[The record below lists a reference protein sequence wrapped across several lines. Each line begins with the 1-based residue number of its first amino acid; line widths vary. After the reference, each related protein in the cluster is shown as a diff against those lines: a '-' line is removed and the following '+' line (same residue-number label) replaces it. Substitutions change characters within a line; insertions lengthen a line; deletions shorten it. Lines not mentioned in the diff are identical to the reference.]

1 MVKSKEKKYLKTFSI
16 HEKDLSLVHK
26 FTHIVLQ
33 YKHLEN
39 ILNLLIAHE
48 FNNKDNK
55 VEVSKQKSKEMFS
68 LLLNKIIMKAV
79 LKSNPG
85 GEKTSYNIA
94 QVNNYFN
101 SQHVNFE
108 LFNQAKLAC
117 FHLNDK
123 NIGEIVGRLHKDW
136 SNFFLALKNKNIS
149 KVSNNNLQ
157 NPSYPKPKKLSKVY
171 NYSVPLEVSKFSMAK
186 ADKGLL
192 GINLGNKMVYVKFFN
207 FNKNKLNNN
216 KPQYLNKKI
225 NSVTVSLSHGH
236 IYYNLQ
242 YIDEKQNLKDNIK
255 NKDLDNFS
263 KKEENSK
270 IAGLDVGLNNIASI
284 FVNDKDTKSI
294 IISGKELI
302 SYNCNFNKRLSKI
315 NEEISQ
321 EVINYKEIVNKEG
334 NKQLIPEEY
343 SKKGK
348 VLQNRKSQLFER
360 RKLYMDDYMQ
370 KLSKKITNYLCVNKV
385 DSLVISRNLSFTKT
399 TGEIKMVKKTKQK
412 FYQIPF
418 GRLLNLIKSKLTE
431 KEINIVEINEAYTSK
446 TSSLTGDIVKV
457 QAKSKGKKEILP
469 NDLNGSRGSKIK
481 GNLNNPLGRGLF
493 KDMVINKI
501 INADINAAVNHI
513 KVGINKL
520 TINNIGYSNIKINK
534 ELSKYCNPIKI
545 KSNHEFDKLLK
556 TYQIVDIQKV

>member
-16 HEKDLSLVHK
+16 HEKDLSLVHQ
-26 FTHIVLQ
+26 FSQIILQ

-48 FNNKDNK
+48 FNNKINL
-55 VEVSKQKSKEMFS
+55 EESKKIFQ

-117 FHLNDK
+117 LDLNDK
-123 NIGEIVGRLHKDW
+123 NVGEIVGRLHKDW
-136 SNFFLALKNKNIS
+136 SNFFVTLKKFNSNK
-149 KVSNNNLQ
+149 SNNNLQ
-157 NPSYPKPKKLSKVY
+157 KPSYPKPKKLSKVY

-192 GINLGNKMVYVKFFN
+192 GINLDNKMVYVKFFN
-207 FNKNKLNNN
+207 FNKDKINGN
-216 KPQYLNKKI
+216 KPKYLNKKI

-255 NKDLDNFS
+255 NKNLDNFS

-270 IAGLDVGLNNIASI
+270 IAGLDIGINNIASI
-284 FVNDKDTKSI
+284 FVNDNTTKSI

-315 NEEISQ
+315 NEEISN
-321 EVINYKEIVNKEG
+321 EVIQYKEIINKQG
-334 NKQLIPEEY
+334 NTQLIPEKN
-343 SKKGK
+343 SQKGK
-348 VLQNRKSQLFER
+348 LLQNRKSQLFER
-360 RKLYMDDYMQ
+360 RKLYMDDYRQ
-370 KLSKKITNYLCVNKV
+370 KLSKKITKYLCVNKL
-385 DSLVISRNLSFTKT
+385 DS
-399 TGEIKMVKKTKQK
+399 
-412 FYQIPF
+412 
-418 GRLLNLIKSKLTE
+418 
-431 KEINIVEINEAYTSK
+431 
-446 TSSLTGDIVKV
+446 
-457 QAKSKGKKEILP
+457 
-469 NDLNGSRGSKIK
+469 
-481 GNLNNPLGRGLF
+481 
-493 KDMVINKI
+493 
-501 INADINAAVNHI
+501 
-513 KVGINKL
+513 
-520 TINNIGYSNIKINK
+520 
-534 ELSKYCNPIKI
+534 
-545 KSNHEFDKLLK
+545 
-556 TYQIVDIQKV
+556 

>member
-1 MVKSKEKKYLKTFSI
+1 MVKVKEKKYLKTFSI
-16 HEKDLSLVHK
+16 HEKDLSLVHQ
-26 FTHIVLQ
+26 FSQIILQ

-39 ILNLLIAHE
+39 ILNILIAHE
-48 FNNKDNK
+48 FNNKINNTIDL
-55 VEVSKQKSKEMFS
+55 EGSKKNFQ

-85 GEKTSYNIA
+85 GQKTSHHIA
-94 QVNNYFN
+94 QVNHYFN
-101 SQHVNFE
+101 HNHVNFE
-108 LFNQAKLAC
+108 LFNQAKTAC
-117 FHLNDK
+117 LHLNDK

-136 SNFFLALKNKNIS
+136 GNFFISLKKFKI
-149 KVSNNNLQ
+149 NNNLQ
-157 NPSYPKPKKLSKVY
+157 KPSYPKPKKLSKVY
-171 NYSVPLEVSKFSMAK
+171 NYSVPLEVSKFSMAR

-207 FNKNKLNNN
+207 FNKNKENNN

-242 YIDEKQNLKDNIK
+242 YIDENKTSINNIK
-255 NKDLDNFS
+255 DKDLSIIKD
-263 KKEENSK
+263 KK

-302 SYNCNFNKRLSKI
+302 SYNCNFNKRLAKI
-315 NEEISQ
+315 NNEIAN
-321 EVINYKEIVNKEG
+321 EVIQYKEIVNKEG

-370 KLSKKITNYLCVNKV
+370 KLSKKITNYLCINKV
-385 DSLVISRNLSFTKT
+385 NSLVISRNLSFTKT
-399 TGEIKMVKKTKQK
+399 SGEIKMVKKTKQK

-418 GRLLNLIKSKLTE
+418 GRLLNLIEEKLTA
-431 KEINIVEINEAYTSK
+431 KEIKVIEINEAYTSK
-446 TSSLTGDIVKV
+446 TSSLNADIVKI
-457 QAKSKGKKEILP
+457 QEKSKKKEKILP
-469 NDLNGSRGSKIK
+469 NDLNGSRGNRMK

-493 KDMVINKI
+493 KDIVINKV

-513 KVGINKL
+513 KVGINQ
-520 TINNIGYSNIKINK
+520 IGLKDIKINK
-534 ELSKYCNPIKI
+534 DLFKYCNPIKI
-545 KSNHEFDKLLK
+545 KSNHEFDKVIK

>member
-1 MVKSKEKKYLKTFSI
+1 MVKVKEKKYLKTFSI
-16 HEKDLSLVHK
+16 HEKDLSLVHQ
-26 FTHIVLQ
+26 FSQIILQ

-39 ILNLLIAHE
+39 ILNILIAHE
-48 FNNKDNK
+48 FNNKINNTIDL
-55 VEVSKQKSKEMFS
+55 EGSKKIFQ

-136 SNFFLALKNKNIS
+136 SNFFVTLKKFNSNK
-149 KVSNNNLQ
+149 SNNNLQ
-157 NPSYPKPKKLSKVY
+157 KPSYPKPKKLSKVY

-207 FNKNKLNNN
+207 FNKDKLNNN

-270 IAGLDVGLNNIASI
+270 IAGLDIGINNIASI
-284 FVNDKDTKSI
+284 FVNDNTTKSI

-315 NEEISQ
+315 NEEISN
-321 EVINYKEIVNKEG
+321 EVIQYKEIINKQG
-334 NKQLIPEEY
+334 NKQLIPEKY
-343 SKKGK
+343 SQKGK
-348 VLQNRKSQLFER
+348 LLQNRKSQLFER

>member
-16 HEKDLSLVHK
+16 HEKDLSLVHQ
-26 FTHIVLQ
+26 FSQIILQ

-39 ILNLLIAHE
+39 ILNILIAHE
-48 FNNKDNK
+48 FNNKINNTIDL
-55 VEVSKQKSKEMFS
+55 EGSKKIFQ

-85 GEKTSYNIA
+85 GQKTSHHIA
-94 QVNNYFN
+94 QVNHYFN
-101 SQHVNFE
+101 HNHVNFE
-108 LFNQAKLAC
+108 LFNQAKTAC
-117 FHLNDK
+117 LHLNDK

-136 SNFFLALKNKNIS
+136 GNFFTALKKFKI
-149 KVSNNNLQ
+149 NNNLQ
-157 NPSYPKPKKLSKVY
+157 KPSYPKPKKLSKVY

-242 YIDEKQNLKDNIK
+242 YIDENKTSINNIK
-255 NKDLDNFS
+255 DKDLSIIKD
-263 KKEENSK
+263 KK

-302 SYNCNFNKRLSKI
+302 SYNCNFNKRLAKI
-315 NEEISQ
+315 NNEIAN
-321 EVINYKEIVNKEG
+321 EVIQYKEIVNKEG

-370 KLSKKITNYLCVNKV
+370 KLSKKITNYLVINKV
-385 DSLVISRNLSFTKT
+385 DNLVISRNLSFTKT

-418 GRLLNLIKSKLTE
+418 GRLLNLIEEKLTA
-431 KEINIVEINEAYTSK
+431 KEIKVIEINEAYTSK
-446 TSSLTGDIVKV
+446 TSSLNADIVKI
-457 QAKSKGKKEILP
+457 QEKSKKKEKILP
-469 NDLNGSRGSKIK
+469 NDLNGSRGNKVR

-493 KDMVINKI
+493 KDIVINKV

-513 KVGINKL
+513 KVGINQ
-520 TINNIGYSNIKINK
+520 IGLKDIKINK
-534 ELSKYCNPIKI
+534 DLFKYCNPIKIKI
-545 KSNHEFDKLLK
+545 KSNHEFDKVIK

>member
-26 FTHIVLQ
+26 FTHIILQ

-136 SNFFLALKNKNIS
+136 SNFFVTLKKFNSNK
-149 KVSNNNLQ
+149 SNNNLQ
-157 NPSYPKPKKLSKVY
+157 KPSYPKPKKLSKVY

-207 FNKNKLNNN
+207 FNKDKFNGN
-216 KPQYLNKKI
+216 KPKYLNKKI

-270 IAGLDVGLNNIASI
+270 IAGLDIGINNIASI
-284 FVNDKDTKSI
+284 FVNDNTTKSI

-315 NEEISQ
+315 NEEISN
-321 EVINYKEIVNKEG
+321 EVIQYKEIVNKQG
-334 NKQLIPEEY
+334 NKQLIPEKY
-343 SKKGK
+343 SQKGK
-348 VLQNRKSQLFER
+348 LLQNRKSQ
-360 RKLYMDDYMQ
+360 
-370 KLSKKITNYLCVNKV
+370 
-385 DSLVISRNLSFTKT
+385 
-399 TGEIKMVKKTKQK
+399 
-412 FYQIPF
+412 
-418 GRLLNLIKSKLTE
+418 
-431 KEINIVEINEAYTSK
+431 
-446 TSSLTGDIVKV
+446 
-457 QAKSKGKKEILP
+457 
-469 NDLNGSRGSKIK
+469 
-481 GNLNNPLGRGLF
+481 
-493 KDMVINKI
+493 
-501 INADINAAVNHI
+501 
-513 KVGINKL
+513 
-520 TINNIGYSNIKINK
+520 
-534 ELSKYCNPIKI
+534 
-545 KSNHEFDKLLK
+545 
-556 TYQIVDIQKV
+556 

>member
-48 FNNKDNK
+48 FNNKINL
-55 VEVSKQKSKEMFS
+55 EESKKIFQ

-136 SNFFLALKNKNIS
+136 SNFFVTLKKFNSNK
-149 KVSNNNLQ
+149 SNNNLQ
-157 NPSYPKPKKLSKVY
+157 KPSYPKPKKLSKVY

-207 FNKNKLNNN
+207 FNKDKFNGN
-216 KPQYLNKKI
+216 KPKYLNKKI

-270 IAGLDVGLNNIASI
+270 IAGLDIGINNIASI
-284 FVNDKDTKSI
+284 FVNDNTTKSI

-315 NEEISQ
+315 NEEISN
-321 EVINYKEIVNKEG
+321 EVIQYKEIINKQG
-334 NKQLIPEEY
+334 NKQLIPEKY
-343 SKKGK
+343 SQKGK
-348 VLQNRKSQLFER
+348 LLQNRKSQLFER